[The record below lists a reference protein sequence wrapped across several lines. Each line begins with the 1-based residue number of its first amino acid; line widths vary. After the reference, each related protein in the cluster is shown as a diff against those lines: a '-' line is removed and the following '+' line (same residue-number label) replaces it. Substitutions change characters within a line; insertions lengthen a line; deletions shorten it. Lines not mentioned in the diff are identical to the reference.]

1 MVVIGL
7 TGGIASGKSFVSRV
21 LRELGA
27 AIIDADEV
35 AREVVCPGTLAYE
48 EIVHRF
54 GREMLLPSGN
64 LDRERLGRLVFAD
77 PPALEDLNR
86 ITHPR
91 ILQLIRNRIE
101 ESRQRGT
108 AVLVVEAPL
117 LLECGMAS
125 MVDEVWLVTAP
136 ARERTRRILA
146 RDRLRLKEAQSRLG
160 SQIDVK
166 DAMAQAHFVID
177 NSGTLDELRSRVRDL
192 WEGLKN
198 RRGTIGKD
206 R

>member
-7 TGGIASGKSFVSRV
+7 TGGIASGKSFVSRM
-21 LRELGA
+21 LREFGA

-35 AREVVCPGTLAYE
+35 AREVVCPGTPAYD

-54 GREMLLPSGN
+54 GREMLLPDGT
-64 LDRERLGRLVFAD
+64 LDRERLGRRVFGD
-77 PPALEDLNR
+77 RSALEDLNR

-101 ESRQRGT
+101 EARERGT
-108 AVLVVEAPL
+108 EVLVVDAPL

-136 ARERTRRILA
+136 AQERIRRIMV
-146 RDRLRLKEAQSRLG
+146 RDSLSLREAESRLG
-160 SQIDVK
+160 SQIDVE

-177 NSGTLDELRSRVRDL
+177 NSGTLDELRSRVKDL
-192 WEGLKN
+192 WKGLES
-198 RRGTIGKD
+198 RRETLGQD